1 MSRVMLDSSAIIA
14 FLRSEPGADV
24 VRASLPD
31 AVISPVNI
39 AEIASWIVRGGE
51 TSEAAQIGLN
61 NLDLDTIDFDEDLA
75 MRTGALTAKTNRL
88 GLSLG
93 DRACLATAAREGV
106 PVLTAARVWRDLDVG
121 VEIRLIR

>member
-1 MSRVMLDSSAIIA
+1 MFDSSAVIA
-14 FLRSEPGADV
+14 LLRSEPGADV
-24 VRASLPD
+24 VRVNLSD
-31 AVISPVNI
+31 AAISSVNI

-51 TSEAAQIGLN
+51 TIEAAQTGLD

-75 MRTGALTAKTNRL
+75 MRTGALMAKTKRL

-106 PVLTAARVWRDLDVG
+106 PVLTADRAWRDLDVG
-121 VEIRLIR
+121 VEIQLIR

>member
-1 MSRVMLDSSAIIA
+1 MFDSSAVIA

-24 VRASLPD
+24 VRVNLSD
-31 AVISPVNI
+31 AVISAVNI

-51 TSEAAQIGLN
+51 TIESAQTGLD
-61 NLDLDTIDFDEDLA
+61 NLDLDTIDFDDDLA
-75 MRTGALTAKTNRL
+75 MRTGALMAKTKRL

-106 PVLTAARVWRDLDVG
+106 PVLTADRAWRDLDVG
-121 VEIRLIR
+121 VEIQLIR

>member
-1 MSRVMLDSSAIIA
+1 MSRIVLDSSAVIA
-14 FLRSEPGADV
+14 FLKSESGADV

-51 TSEAAQIGLN
+51 TIESAQKGLD

-75 MRTGALTAKTNRL
+75 MLTGALIAKTKRL

-93 DRACLATAAREGV
+93 DRACLATATREGV
-106 PVLTAARVWRDLDVG
+106 PVLTADRAWRDLDVG
-121 VEIRLIR
+121 VEIQLIR